1 MQMNDKLK
9 NKIDKLPKTFG
20 VYKYKDKA
28 GKVIYVGKAVNLL
41 NRVKSYFQ
49 KDLELGPKTQKL
61 VENICDIDIV
71 ETESE
76 VEALLLEAEL
86 IKRLK
91 PKYNVLLRDDKFYK
105 YIEIKN
111 EKVNYITNGKSK
123 LEVIPRVVTSR
134 KITSPGSNYFGPYP
148 SGTYVED
155 VLRQFRKTFKYRDCS
170 KIKYNLYQ
178 KRQKPCLF
186 GDIGLCMAPCVS
198 NVSATEYRRSIG
210 QFKKLLSGKSSI
222 VITELKKQMQVA
234 SKVKEYETATILR
247 DRLEKLNYL
256 RQNTRSADEYI
267 DNPNL
272 VEDINFQSLYKLQQL
287 IPTLDKLP
295 ARIECFDISNI
306 QGTNPTASM
315 VVATNGRIDKSEY
328 RKFKIRLTNTPDDFL
343 MMQEAITRRFNN
355 SWPMPDLLLIDGGK
369 GQVSSVVKVLKQL
382 DIKVAIIG
390 LAKKEETIVIPTQSG
405 FELITLKKE
414 LPELKLLQRLRNE
427 AHRFALT
434 FHRRLRS
441 RSALN

>member
-1 MQMNDKLK
+1 MNNKLK
-9 NKIDKLPKTFG
+9 SKIENLPKTCG
-20 VYKYKDKA
+20 VYKYIDINRKI
-28 GKVIYVGKAVNLL
+28 IYVGKAVNLF

-61 VENICDIDIV
+61 IENIDDIQIV

-91 PKYNVLLRDDKFYK
+91 PKYNILLRDDKFYK

-111 EKVNYITNGKSK
+111 EKVNFIKNGKSK
-123 LEVIPRVVTSR
+123 LEIIPKVVTSR
-134 KITSPGSNYFGPYP
+134 KITTPQSNYFGPYP
-148 SGTYVED
+148 SGTYVDD

-178 KRQKPCLF
+178 KKQKPCLF

-198 NVSATEYRRSIG
+198 NVSATTYRRSIG
-210 QFKKLLSGKSSI
+210 QFKKLLNGKSSI
-222 VITELKKQMQVA
+222 VITQLKSQMVTA
-234 SKVKEYETATILR
+234 SKNKDYENAIILR

-256 RQNTRSADEYI
+256 RQNTRDVSEYI
-267 DNPNL
+267 QNPNL
-272 VEDINFQSLYKLQQL
+272 IEDINYQAL
-287 IPTLDKLP
+287 INLKNLVPSLDKIPL
-295 ARIECFDISNI
+295 RIECFDISNI

-315 VVATNGRIDKSEY
+315 VVATNARLDKSEY
-328 RKFKIRLTNTPDDFL
+328 RKFKIMVKSTPDDFL

-355 SWPMPDLLLIDGGK
+355 NWPLPDLLVIDGGK
-369 GQVSSVVKVLKQL
+369 GQVSSVVKVLKEIGIQ
-382 DIKVAIIG
+382 IPVIG
-390 LAKKEETIVIPTQSG
+390 LAKKVETIVIPSNNE
-405 FELITLKKE
+405 FELITLNKQA
-414 LPELKLLQRLRNE
+414 PELKLLQRLRDE

-434 FHRRLRS
+434 FHRKLRS
-441 RSALN
+441 KAVTN